1 MIEAEGI
8 GKAYDGVPIVQ
19 DFSTRIMRGDRIG
32 VIGANGAGKTTL
44 INLLTGALAPD
55 TGEVRIGTNVAMAR
69 STRSATRCSR
79 PRRWS
84 TR

>member
-1 MIEAEGI
+1 
-8 GKAYDGVPIVQ
+8 
-19 DFSTRIMRGDRIG
+19 MRGDRIG

-55 TGEVRIGTNVAMAR
+55 TGEVRIGTNVAWRA
-69 STRSATRCSR
+69 STRSATRC
-79 PRRWS
+79 RRRRRSS